1 MVTGLQRTARLQ
13 MRKYADFQQVTRS
26 RTVGM
31 AFSASADIE
40 ALALSL
46 LAPLFPVAKG
56 IRLIGVT
63 VSSLDGLPRQAER
76 QIQLPLL

>member
-63 VSSLDGLPRQAER
+63 VSSLDG
-76 QIQLPLL
+76 

>member
-1 MVTGLQRTARLQ
+1 VVTGLQRTARLQ

-76 QIQLPLL
+76 